1 MNSARANFAH
11 LVLDNIVYAFGGI
24 SGKGTGD
31 AKHQPTISSI
41 IAEKYDPAADAWAAI
56 EVAGALPLAA
66 FGWT

>member
-1 MNSARANFAH
+1 M
-11 LVLDNIVYAFGGI
+11 VYAFGGI

-31 AKHQPTISSI
+31 AKHHPSVAST

-56 EVAGALPLAA
+56 EVTGALPLAA